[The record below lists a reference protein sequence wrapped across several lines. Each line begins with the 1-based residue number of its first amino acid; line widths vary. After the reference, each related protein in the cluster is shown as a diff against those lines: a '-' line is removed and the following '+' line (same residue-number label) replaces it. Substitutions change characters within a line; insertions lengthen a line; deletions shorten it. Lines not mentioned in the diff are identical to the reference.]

1 MNIETKPPVQPAP
14 FTSKEDLFKMLKDN
28 LSYLSDEEI
37 SLIEKAYRYA
47 DEKHKGQKRK
57 SGEEYIIHPL
67 SVAIILSNLKTDPDT
82 IIAGLLHDV
91 VEDTGT
97 SLDEIKDQFGEGVRD
112 LVDGVTKLTQLN
124 LVNDKVELQAENL
137 RKMFLAM
144 AKDIRVIII
153 KLADRL
159 HNLRTLEYQ
168 SEEKQKEKALETL
181 EIYSPIA
188 NRLGISKIKVNM
200 DDLSLFYLHPKEYKD
215 LLQKIKLRKESRQ
228 AFVDEKIKEI
238 KNYLTEAGI
247 DFEIYGRVKNLF
259 SIYKKMLN
267 RKVDIDQIYDLFA
280 LRIIVNDIKDCYAC
294 LGIIHEYYKPI
305 PGRFKDYI
313 AMPKQNG
320 YQSLHTTVI
329 GKEGIPFEIQI
340 RTNQMHETAE
350 YGIAAHWAYK
360 EKGNSKGADQ
370 KDLKDMN
377 WLREILEFNKEEN
390 DSKEFLKLVKSDLN
404 LFTEKVYCFSPDGD
418 VKVLPQGSTPVDFA
432 YMIHSAVGN
441 KMVGARINGALV
453 PIDYVLKN
461 GDQVNIITSANA
473 KGPSLDWLKFVKSSS
488 AKSKISH
495 WFKTERRGENITEG
509 RSQLLKYIKTKGYS
523 EEELLVPEFIE
534 ACCKKYS
541 CKDLDDIY
549 AAIGHG
555 GLKESQVVS
564 KLIEELEKKKES
576 EKTDADVL
584 NEIESQKQKHT
595 STSNTSG
602 VLIKGFEDLAVKFA
616 KCCSPVPGDEIVGFV
631 TRGSGITI
639 HKTDCKNIMT
649 LPDIERER
657 LLKIEWADS
666 VSNNTESYFAR
677 IAVYTQNKMGQVMNI
692 SRVMTENNVNILDL
706 SSKVGKNDTG
716 TIILGFNVQNK
727 ETLSS
732 LMLKLKAIDGVIEVQ
747 RI

>member
-14 FTSKEDLFKMLKDN
+14 FTSKEDLFKILKDN

-67 SVAIILSNLKTDPDT
+67 SVAIILSNLKTDSDT

-91 VEDTGT
+91 VEDTDTG
-97 SLDEIKDQFGEGVRD
+97 LDEIKDMFGEDVRD

-215 LLQKIKLRKESRQ
+215 LLQKIKLRRESRQ

-238 KNYLTEAGI
+238 KQYLTEAGI
-247 DFEIYGRVKNLF
+247 DFDIYGRVKNLF

-280 LRIIVNDIKDCYAC
+280 LRILVNDIKDCYAC
-294 LGIIHEYYKPI
+294 LGVIHEYYKPI

-340 RTNQMHETAE
+340 RTHKMHETAE

-360 EKGNSKGADQ
+360 EKGNSKGADA

-390 DSKEFLKLVKSDLN
+390 DSKEFLNLVKSDLN

-473 KGPSLDWLKFVKSSS
+473 KGPSRDWLKFVKSSS
-488 AKSKISH
+488 AKSKITH
-495 WFKTERRGENITEG
+495 WFKTERRDENISEG
-509 RSQLLKYIKTKGYS
+509 KAQLQKYIKAKGYN
-523 EEELLVPEFIE
+523 EEDLFRPEFVE
-534 ACCKKYS
+534 AACKKYT

-549 AAIGHG
+549 AMIGHG
-555 GLKESQVVS
+555 GLKESQVVA
-564 KLIEELEKKKES
+564 KLLEELEKKKES

-584 NEIESQKQKHT
+584 NEIENQKQKHT

-602 VLIKGFEDLAVKFA
+602 VLIKGFEDLAIKFA

-639 HKTDCKNIMT
+639 HKTDCKNIMS

-666 VSNNTESYFAR
+666 VSSNSESYFAR

-692 SRVMTENNVNILDL
+692 SRVMTENNINILDL

-716 TIILGFNVQNK
+716 TIILGFNVHDK
-727 ETLSS
+727 DTLSS
-732 LMLKLKAIDGVIEVQ
+732 IMLKLKSIEGVIEVQ

>member
-14 FTSKEDLFKMLKDN
+14 FTSKEELFKMLKDN

-495 WFKTERRGENITEG
+495 WFKTERREENITEG
-509 RSQLLKYIKTKGYS
+509 KSQLLKYIKAKGYN
-523 EEELLVPEFIE
+523 EDDLLKPEFIE
-534 ACCKKYS
+534 AACKKYT

-555 GLKESQVVS
+555 GLKESQVLS
-564 KLIEELEKKKES
+564 KLLEELEKKKES
-576 EKTDADVL
+576 EKTDADIL
-584 NEIESQKQKHT
+584 NEIENQKQRHT

>member
-1 MNIETKPPVQPAP
+1 
-14 FTSKEDLFKMLKDN
+14 MLKSN

-47 DEKHKGQKRK
+47 DQKHSGQKRK

-91 VEDTGT
+91 VEDTNT
-97 SLDEIKDQFGEGVRD
+97 SLDEIEENFGKGVRE

-200 DDLSLFYLHPKEYKD
+200 DDLALFYLHPKEYND

-228 AFVDEKIKEI
+228 AFVDEKIKELTS
-238 KNYLTEAGI
+238 YLKEAGM

-313 AMPKQNG
+313 SMPKQNG

-340 RTNQMHETAE
+340 RTYAMHQTAE

-360 EKGNSKGADQ
+360 EKGNSKGADT

-390 DSKEFLKLVKSDLN
+390 DSKEFLNLVKSDLN

-495 WFKTERRGENITEG
+495 WFKTERREENIAEG
-509 RSQLLKYIKTKGYS
+509 KAQLLKYMKTKGYN
-523 EEELLVPEFIE
+523 EDELLIPEFIE
-534 ACCKKYS
+534 PCCKKYS

-564 KLIEELEKKKES
+564 KLLEELEKKKES
-576 EKTDADVL
+576 EKTDTDVL
-584 NEIESQKQKHT
+584 NEIENQKQKHT

-639 HKTDCKNIMT
+639 HKTDCKNIMG

-666 VSNNTESYFAR
+666 VGKSNESYFAKVA
-677 IAVYTQNKMGQVMNI
+677 IYTQNKVGIVMNI
-692 SRVMTENNVNILDL
+692 SRVMTENNINILDL
-706 SSKVGKNDTG
+706 SSKTGKNDTG
-716 TIILGFNVQNK
+716 TIILGFNVQDK
-727 ETLSS
+727 DALASI
-732 LMLKLKAIDGVIEVQ
+732 MLKLKSIEGVLEVQ

>member
-1 MNIETKPPVQPAP
+1 MIFDNRTPVQPKP
-14 FTSKEDLFKMLKDN
+14 FTSKEELFKMLKDN

-37 SLIEKAYRYA
+37 SLIEKAYQYA
-47 DEKHKGQKRK
+47 DEKHAGQKRK

-82 IIAGLLHDV
+82 IIGGLLHDC
-91 VEDTGT
+91 VEDTSAT
-97 SLDEIKDQFGEGVRD
+97 LNEIEEKFGSSVST

-200 DDLSLFYLHPKEYKD
+200 DDLSLFYLHPKEYND

-228 AFVDEKIKEI
+228 AFVDEKIKELKEHLTAANI
-238 KNYLTEAGI
+238 K
-247 DFEIYGRVKNLF
+247 FEIYGRVKNLF

-280 LRIIVNDIKDCYAC
+280 LRVLVDDIKDCYAC

-340 RTNQMHETAE
+340 RTNAMHQTAE

-360 EKGNSKGADQ
+360 EKGNSTGADN

-390 DSKEFLKLVKSDLN
+390 DSKEFLNLVKSDLN

-441 KMVGARINGALV
+441 KMVGARINGVLV
-453 PIDYVLKN
+453 PIDYELKN

-488 AKSKISH
+488 AKSKITH
-495 WFKTERRGENITEG
+495 WFKTERREENIAEG
-509 RSQLLKYIKTKGYS
+509 KNQLQKYIKSKGYS
-523 EEELLVPEFIE
+523 EEDLMKPEFIE
-534 ACCKKYS
+534 AACKKYT
-541 CKDLDDIY
+541 CKDLDDLY
-549 AAIGHG
+549 AMIGHG
-555 GLKESQVVS
+555 GLKESQLLS
-564 KLIEELEKKKES
+564 KLLEEQEKKRES
-576 EKTDADVL
+576 EKTDADIL
-584 NEIESQKQKHT
+584 NEIENQKQKHT
-595 STSNTSG
+595 SASNTSG

-639 HKTDCKNIMT
+639 HKTDCKNIMS

-666 VSNNTESYFAR
+666 VGKSTDSYFAR
-677 IAVYTQNKMGQVMNI
+677 VAVYTQNKMGQVMNI
-692 SRVMTENNVNILDL
+692 SRVMTESNINILDL

-716 TIILGFNVQNK
+716 TIILGFNVPDKN
-727 ETLSS
+727 TLSTIMS
-732 LMLKLKAIDGVIEVQ
+732 KLNAIDGVIEVQ

>member
-1 MNIETKPPVQPAP
+1 
-14 FTSKEDLFKMLKDN
+14 MLKDN

-47 DEKHKGQKRK
+47 DQKHSGQKRK

-91 VEDTGT
+91 VEDTNT
-97 SLDEIKDQFGEGVRD
+97 SLDEIEENFGKGVRE

-200 DDLSLFYLHPKEYKD
+200 DDLALFYLHPKEYND

-228 AFVDEKIKEI
+228 AFVDEKIKELTS
-238 KNYLTEAGI
+238 YLKEAGM

-313 AMPKQNG
+313 SMPKQNG

-340 RTNQMHETAE
+340 RTYAMHQTAE

-377 WLREILEFNKEEN
+377 WLREILEFNKEED
-390 DSKEFLKLVKSDLN
+390 DSKEFLNLVKSDLN

-495 WFKTERRGENITEG
+495 WFKTERREENITEG
-509 RSQLLKYIKTKGYS
+509 KAQLLKYMKTKGYS
-523 EEELLVPEFIE
+523 EDELLIPEFIE
-534 ACCKKYS
+534 QCCKKYS

-564 KLIEELEKKKES
+564 KLLEELEKKKES
-576 EKTDADVL
+576 EKTDTDVL
-584 NEIESQKQKHT
+584 NEIENQKQKHT

-639 HKTDCKNIMT
+639 HKTDCKNIMG

-666 VSNNTESYFAR
+666 VGKSNESYFAKVA
-677 IAVYTQNKMGQVMNI
+677 IYTQNKVGIVMNI
-692 SRVMTENNVNILDL
+692 SRVMTENNINILDL
-706 SSKVGKNDTG
+706 SSKTGKNDTG
-716 TIILGFNVQNK
+716 TIILGFNVQDK
-727 ETLSS
+727 DALTSI
-732 LMLKLKAIDGVIEVQ
+732 MLKLKSIEGVLEVQ

>member
-1 MNIETKPPVQPAP
+1 
-14 FTSKEDLFKMLKDN
+14 MLKDN
-28 LSYLSDEEI
+28 LSYLSKEDI
-37 SLIEKAYRYA
+37 DLIEKAYKYA
-47 DEKHKGQKRK
+47 DGKHTGQKRK

-67 SVAIILSNLKTDPDT
+67 SVAIILSNLKTDRDT
-82 IIAGLLHDV
+82 IIGGLLHDV
-91 VEDTGT
+91 VEDTDT
-97 SLDEIKDQFGEGVRD
+97 TLDEIESNFGSGVRA

-144 AKDIRVIII
+144 ARDIRVIII

-200 DDLSLFYLHPKEYKD
+200 DDLSLFYLHPKEYND
-215 LLQKIKLRKESRQ
+215 LLQKIKLRRESRQ
-228 AFVDEKIKEI
+228 AFVDEKIKELT
-238 KNYLTEAGI
+238 KYLNEAGI
-247 DFEIYGRVKNLF
+247 KFEIYGRVKNLF

-280 LRIIVNDIKDCYAC
+280 LRIMVNDIKDCYAC

-313 AMPKQNG
+313 SMPKQNG

-340 RTNQMHETAE
+340 RTFAMHQTAE

-360 EKGNSKGADQ
+360 EKGNSKGADES
-370 KDLKDMN
+370 DLKNMN
-377 WLREILEFNKEEN
+377 WLRDLLEFDKEEH
-390 DSKEFLKLVKSDLN
+390 DSREFLNLVKSDLN

-418 VKVLPQGSTPVDFA
+418 VKVLPQGSTPIDFA

-441 KMVGARINGALV
+441 KMVGARINGVLV
-453 PIDYVLKN
+453 PIDYELKN
-461 GDQVNIITSANA
+461 GDQVNIITSANS
-473 KGPSLDWLKFVKSSS
+473 KGPSLDWLKIVKSPG

-509 RSQLLKYIKTKGYS
+509 RIQLLKYLKMKGYN
-523 EEELLVPEFIE
+523 EEELLIPEFID

-555 GLKESQVVS
+555 GLKESQVAS
-564 KLIEELEKKKES
+564 KLVEELEKKKES
-576 EKTDADVL
+576 EKTDTDVL
-584 NEIESQKQKHT
+584 NEIENQKQKHT

-602 VLIKGFEDLAVKFA
+602 VLIKGFEDLAIKFA

-631 TRGSGITI
+631 TRGSGITV
-639 HKTDCKNIMT
+639 HKTDCKNIMS

-666 VSNNTESYFAR
+666 VGKSNESYFAR
-677 IAVYTQNKMGQVMNI
+677 VAVYTQNKMGIVMNI
-692 SRVMTENNVNILDL
+692 SRVMTENNINILDL
-706 SSKVGKNDTG
+706 SSKTGKNDTG
-716 TIILGFNVQNK
+716 TIILGFNVPDK
-727 ETLSS
+727 EILSS
-732 LMLKLKAIDGVIEVQ
+732 IMLKLKSIEGVLEVQ

>member
-14 FTSKEDLFKMLKDN
+14 FTSKEELFKMLKDN

-228 AFVDEKIKEI
+228 AFVDEKIKELTS
-238 KNYLTEAGI
+238 YLKEAGM

-313 AMPKQNG
+313 SMPKQNG

-340 RTNQMHETAE
+340 RTYAMHQTAE

-377 WLREILEFNKEEN
+377 WLREILEFNKEED
-390 DSKEFLKLVKSDLN
+390 DSKEFLNLVKSDLN

-461 GDQVNIITSANA
+461 GDQVNIITSANS

-509 RSQLLKYIKTKGYS
+509 RAQLLKYIKTKGYS
-523 EEELLVPEFIE
+523 EEELLMPEFIE
-534 ACCKKYS
+534 ACCRKYS

-576 EKTDADVL
+576 EKTDIDVL
-584 NEIESQKQKHT
+584 NEIENQKQKHT

-639 HKTDCKNIMT
+639 HKTDCKNIMG

-666 VSNNTESYFAR
+666 VSGNTDSYFAR

-732 LMLKLKAIDGVIEVQ
+732 IMLKLKAIDGVIEVQ